1 MSVFRFVTLIKLP
14 EKFTAMV
21 TESDMI
27 DHGNSFDKLTKW

>member
-21 TESDMI
+21 TESDKI
-27 DHGNSFDKLTKW
+27 DYGNFFDKLTE